1 MSQPTTPDKQ
11 PGYAKSK
18 SIYDPLPR
26 GKWIRLMRLLPGSL
40 EEPIHIEF
48 FAINLEGA
56 PQYEAISYCWG
67 DGNHCTAVRCSDSQ
81 LKITVSLFGALR
93 RFRDDSLPRILW
105 ADAVCIDQSDVAE
118 KSRQVN
124 LMGEVYGRASRVL
137 IWLGEDTDG
146 DAGEAL
152 QFIKDINRHLERE
165 VLNFSAKQEPQS
177 QKSISNTIQNLPSLA
192 NNSPLLSLA
201 SWQTFK
207 SLLSR
212 PYFRRVWVLQ
222 EVGLAEEAWAF
233 IGEESIQ
240 LSEIVQACLLTSFH
254 PDLALVP
261 VNLPTGRI
269 LDTCSNIWSGFGRE
283 RSWLQEL
290 PILQQYNAHCVAYL
304 HALTIV
310 DVLNTAR
317 RHKASEP
324 CDYVYALLGI
334 MTVCI
339 SEGSH

>member
-1 MSQPTTPDKQ
+1 
-11 PGYAKSK
+11 
-18 SIYDPLPR
+18 
-26 GKWIRLMRLLPGSL
+26 LL
-40 EEPIHIEF
+40 
-48 FAINLEGA
+48 
-56 PQYEAISYCWG
+56 G
-67 DGNHCTAVRCSDSQ
+67 DANHRTGITCSDSQ

-105 ADAVCIDQSDVAE
+105 ADAVCIDQSDVEE
-118 KSRQVN
+118 KSHQVN
-124 LMGEVYGRASRVL
+124 LMGEIYGRASRVL
-137 IWLGEDTDG
+137 IWLGEDPDG

-152 QFIKDINRHLERE
+152 QFIKDINRHFERE
-165 VLNFSAKQEPQS
+165 VLNISAKQEPQS
-177 QKSISNTIQNLPSLA
+177 QMSISRTIHDLPALA
-192 NNSPLLSLA
+192 NNSPFLSLA
-201 SWQTFK
+201 SWQIFK

-212 PYFRRVWVLQ
+212 PYFSRVWVLQ

-233 IGEESIQ
+233 VGEESIQ

-254 PDLALVP
+254 SELALVP

-290 PILQQYNAHCVAYL
+290 PILQQYTAHCVAYL
-304 HALTIV
+304 HALTVV

-317 RHKASEP
+317 RFQASEP

-334 MTVCI
+334 MTVRTF
-339 SEGSH
+339 EGTH